1 MDKTFEKQS
10 DNSTWIEKQNGLE
23 YARFKFVQEMNGHV
37 LLLDEKRKLYVQ
49 LSGVSCYAGSDE
61 NALTKLVN
69 SGQWVIHEDEKPT
82 LQNNPVKKENSKKIN
97 TISSPSN
104 INPINNQAQFK
115 LTHSV
120 QIENAGILR
129 RVWKNFYFYC

>member
-1 MDKTFEKQS
+1 MDKVFEKQS

-23 YARFKFVQEMNGHV
+23 YARFKFVQEMTGHV

-69 SGQWVIHEDEKPT
+69 SGQWVIHEDEKPKV
-82 LQNNPVKKENSKKIN
+82 QNKSKNANASAQQVKK
-97 TISSPSN
+97 
-104 INPINNQAQFK
+104 FK
-115 LTHSV
+115 SEYTV
-120 QIENAGILR
+120 TF
-129 RVWKNFYFYC
+129 K